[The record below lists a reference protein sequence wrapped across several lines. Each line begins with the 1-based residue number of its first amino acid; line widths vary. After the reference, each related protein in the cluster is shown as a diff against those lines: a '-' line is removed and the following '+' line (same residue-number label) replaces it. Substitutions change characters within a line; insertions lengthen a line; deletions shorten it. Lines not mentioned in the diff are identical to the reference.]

1 MLSSVQQV
9 NEEFFKLFHRLNIGG
24 IVVNSRYA
32 KKSSFDYV
40 EEQKNQIYPCIS
52 IQDFAPT
59 IREGGYVDPHEY
71 TGGMN
76 SDKTKAFVYHR
87 PTWMSFR
94 YDVSIASKSYK
105 YFMEMQQYFA
115 EHFVNQ
121 LRFVFNKRTFGD
133 SEVGDI
139 VPYTVNITDIPRTDG
154 IFETNYEFDLSVWLY
169 AVPPQEVDVIQE
181 VNVGVDIMEPQVSE

>member
-40 EEQKNQIYPCIS
+40 EEQRNQIYPCIS

-76 SDKTKAFVYHR
+76 SDNTKAFVYHR

-105 YFMEMQQYFA
+105 YFMEMQQYFT

-121 LRFVFNKRTFGD
+121 LRFVFNKNTFGD

-154 IFETNYEFDLSVWLY
+154 IFEANYEFDLSVWLY

-181 VNVGVDIMEPQVSE
+181 VNVDVGIMEPQVSK

>member
-121 LRFVFNKRTFGD
+121 LRFVFNKKTFGD